1 MIRGTRLT
9 ARAVL
14 CRLAGGDSISD
25 LAADYPDIDP
35 QAFDAA
41 ALYARTHP
49 LRGRPPRPRPRLA

>member
-14 CRLAGGDSISD
+14 ARLAGGDSISD
-25 LAADYPDIDP
+25 LAADYPDIDAA
-35 QAFDAA
+35 AFEAA

-49 LRGRPPRPRPRLA
+49 LAAGRRGRARGSA

>member
-14 CRLAGGDSISD
+14 ARLAGGDSVSD
-25 LAADYPDIDP
+25 LAAEYSDIDL
-35 QAFDAA
+35 AALETA

-49 LRGRPPRPRPRLA
+49 LRGRPPRPRPRVA